1 MSVEKKE
8 WFVRTED
15 GNVYGPATV
24 ATLVEWAKDGRVEPT
39 GFLSKDRISWMPAQ
53 LMDELDMKWLVEFEP
68 GKVFGPFN
76 RSFVSHLYHNGSFD
90 AGVKIYRLHEFGI
103 DDDPPP
109 VEVIKE
115 VEKVVEKP
123 VEVIKEIVKEV
134 KVEVPVEKIV
144 EKVVEV
150 EKPVEVI
157 KEVEKIVEKPVEVIK
172 EVVREVKVEVPVEKI
187 VEKIVE
193 KPVEVI
199 KEVIR
204 EVRVEVPVPEPA
216 RTALVVPEVVEPIDK
231 APPRLS
237 PGKLFNGA
245 SRAHLASLEAAA
257 QRELANMKKHGGG
270 FRLFGGKH

>member
-1 MSVEKKE
+1 MFEAKKE

-39 GFLSKDRISWMPAQ
+39 GFLSKDRISWTPAQ

-144 EKVVEV
+144 EKIVEV

-157 KEVEKIVEKPVEVIK
+157 KEVEKIVEKPVE
-172 EVVREVKVEVPVEKI
+172 KI

-199 KEVIR
+199 KEVIK

-237 PGKLFNGA
+237 PGKIFNGA

-257 QRELANMKKHGGG
+257 QRELASMKKHGGG
-270 FRLFGGKH
+270 FRFFGGKH